1 MLHIWM
7 EQNVLFYGMIGAGIL
22 GILCMFMVDRFY
34 GRAIRDVRRITEPK
48 GKWTKEF
55 LNQYQM
61 RLTKEQEINNPE
73 AFVRTQLARGKTLG
87 IGIQKWKQGIGY
99 SAVLCFLLILAAVYG
114 TYRYEQAQLLRYEYV
129 LTGAG
134 IFALLLLM
142 KQFMGFMNKED
153 MILDGLLDYMENTL
167 PARKPVPD
175 EQALKE
181 QTREELIDKVTEGI
195 RQTAASETKFS
206 HMLTPEEEYEPAI
219 FIKRADTSM
228 RCLPV
233 FRYKLL
239 FNHFNF
245 QIIKI
250 DRLNKIIG
258 GKPGFIVAFKIH
270 NIIVQPDRFAQIP
283 EVTDLFER
291 LEDLM
296 GPRVIRIVAD
306 HGVFHHVIIGPYF
319 SP

>member
-87 IGIQKWKQGIGY
+87 IGIQKWKRGIGY
-99 SAVLCFLLILAAVYG
+99 SAVLCFLLILTAVYG

-206 HMLTPEEEYEPAI
+206 HMLTPEEEHI
-219 FIKRADTSM
+219 M
-228 RCLPV
+228 R
-233 FRYKLL
+233 
-239 FNHFNF
+239 
-245 QIIKI
+245 
-250 DRLNKIIG
+250 
-258 GKPGFIVAFKIH
+258 
-270 NIIVQPDRFAQIP
+270 
-283 EVTDLFER
+283 E
-291 LEDLM
+291 
-296 GPRVIRIVAD
+296 VIREYLI
-306 HGVFHHVIIGPYF
+306 
-319 SP
+319 

>member
-99 SAVLCFLLILAAVYG
+99 SAVLCFLLILTAVYG

-153 MILDGLLDYMENTL
+153 MILDGLLDYMENPL

-181 QTREELIDKVTEGI
+181 QTRE
-195 RQTAASETKFS
+195 
-206 HMLTPEEEYEPAI
+206 
-219 FIKRADTSM
+219 
-228 RCLPV
+228 
-233 FRYKLL
+233 
-239 FNHFNF
+239 
-245 QIIKI
+245 
-250 DRLNKIIG
+250 DRHGQN
-258 GKPGFIVAFKIH
+258 
-270 NIIVQPDRFAQIP
+270 
-283 EVTDLFER
+283 ER
-291 LEDLM
+291 
-296 GPRVIRIVAD
+296 V
-306 HGVFHHVIIGPYF
+306 GVFAVDDNGLHIRKRVENGLFDLIFVQQHKVLLLLHARSLDDLLLGIALVALHHDHIDAEEHRQRAEKCGDHDREAQKSQRERGS
-319 SP
+319 SPPAPSVSSL

>member
-1 MLHIWM
+1 MANLDLLEKSIP
-7 EQNVLFYGMIGAGIL
+7 VAPIKIAAL
-22 GILCMFMVDRFY
+22 
-34 GRAIRDVRRITEPK
+34 K
-48 GKWTKEF
+48 GCEE
-55 LNQYQM
+55 L
-61 RLTKEQEINNPE
+61 
-73 AFVRTQLARGKTLG
+73 GKTVNDYLVQFRKELMEHRTNGIAWSGYAEESFLIDCDCPRFGTGEAKGVINESIRG

-99 SAVLCFLLILAAVYG
+99 SAVLCFLLILTAVYG

-206 HMLTPEEEYEPAI
+206 HMLTPEEEHI
-219 FIKRADTSM
+219 M
-228 RCLPV
+228 R
-233 FRYKLL
+233 
-239 FNHFNF
+239 
-245 QIIKI
+245 
-250 DRLNKIIG
+250 
-258 GKPGFIVAFKIH
+258 
-270 NIIVQPDRFAQIP
+270 
-283 EVTDLFER
+283 E
-291 LEDLM
+291 
-296 GPRVIRIVAD
+296 VIREYLI
-306 HGVFHHVIIGPYF
+306 
-319 SP
+319 

>member
-34 GRAIRDVRRITEPK
+34 GRAIRDVRRITEPI

-99 SAVLCFLLILAAVYG
+99 SAVLCFLLILTAVYG
-114 TYRYEQAQLLRYEYV
+114 TYRYEQAQLLCFV
-129 LTGAG
+129 
-134 IFALLLLM
+134 M

-206 HMLTPEEEYEPAI
+206 HMLTPEEEHI
-219 FIKRADTSM
+219 M
-228 RCLPV
+228 R
-233 FRYKLL
+233 
-239 FNHFNF
+239 
-245 QIIKI
+245 
-250 DRLNKIIG
+250 
-258 GKPGFIVAFKIH
+258 
-270 NIIVQPDRFAQIP
+270 
-283 EVTDLFER
+283 E
-291 LEDLM
+291 
-296 GPRVIRIVAD
+296 VIREYLI
-306 HGVFHHVIIGPYF
+306 
-319 SP
+319 

>member
-99 SAVLCFLLILAAVYG
+99 SAVLCFLLILTAVYG

-181 QTREELIDKVTEGI
+181 QTREELIDKVTEGFGRR
-195 RQTAASETKFS
+195 RQV
-206 HMLTPEEEYEPAI
+206 
-219 FIKRADTSM
+219 RQ
-228 RCLPV
+228 
-233 FRYKLL
+233 
-239 FNHFNF
+239 NF
-245 QIIKI
+245 LIC
-250 DRLNKIIG
+250 
-258 GKPGFIVAFKIH
+258 
-270 NIIVQPDRFAQIP
+270 
-283 EVTDLFER
+283 
-291 LEDLM
+291 
-296 GPRVIRIVAD
+296 
-306 HGVFHHVIIGPYF
+306 
-319 SP
+319 

>member
-99 SAVLCFLLILAAVYG
+99 SAVLCFLLILTAVYG

-181 QTREELIDKVTEGI
+181 QTRALFHKAGRHQHAVS
-195 RQTAASETKFS
+195 ACF
-206 HMLTPEEEYEPAI
+206 P
-219 FIKRADTSM
+219 
-228 RCLPV
+228 
-233 FRYKLL
+233 YKLL

-283 EVTDLFER
+283 EITDLFER

>member
-7 EQNVLFYGMIGAGIL
+7 EQNVLFYGMIGAGLL

-99 SAVLCFLLILAAVYG
+99 SAVLCFLLILTAVYG

-206 HMLTPEEEYEPAI
+206 HMLTPEEEHI
-219 FIKRADTSM
+219 M
-228 RCLPV
+228 R
-233 FRYKLL
+233 
-239 FNHFNF
+239 
-245 QIIKI
+245 
-250 DRLNKIIG
+250 
-258 GKPGFIVAFKIH
+258 
-270 NIIVQPDRFAQIP
+270 
-283 EVTDLFER
+283 E
-291 LEDLM
+291 
-296 GPRVIRIVAD
+296 VIREYLI
-306 HGVFHHVIIGPYF
+306 
-319 SP
+319 